1 MSLIGA
7 GFSYWD
13 AYHMAP
19 RDTRRFLGIYNA
31 WSIPSDQRADGV
43 RIATAAD
50 IASEF
55 ASG

>member
-1 MSLIGA
+1 MALMGA

-19 RDTRRFLGIYNA
+19 RDTRRFLGIHNA
-31 WSIPSDQRADGV
+31 WSIPSDQREAGV
-43 RIATAAD
+43 RIASAAD
-50 IASEF
+50 VAAEF